1 MNLLHLSPNLSNL
14 PLILQLNLPNI
25 SLFYFFLLFL
35 GEFFEELPLTL
46 KLVEGLFVPT
56 ILLGVE
62 VEGLLEG
69 WGWGEGRVDRLVGGG
84 AVLRVD

>member
-1 MNLLHLSPNLSNL
+1 MNLLHLTPNLSNL

-25 SLFYFFLLFL
+25 GLFYFLLLFL
-35 GEFFEELPLTL
+35 GQFFEELPLAL
-46 KLVEGLFVPT
+46 KLVEGLLVTT

-69 WGWGEGRVDRLVGGG
+69 WGWEGGVGRLVVGG